1 MSSILIQ
8 PDWPIREQEVVQ
20 KRQRA
25 LWVIPLWLLV
35 LLVITAI
42 SQRAT
47 SRLVYQ
53 AIFTD
58 AAGWG
63 VAMGLTVWYALRY
76 RPERNRLAFLSAL
89 YVTALSF
96 LVNSLPKWNLTVW
109 PPEGADASSPLLYW
123 GLWHLAFWGPMF
135 WLMRRYPRE
144 MRAIGVGNTHWRRDF
159 LVGILGG
166 GVLSGHFLF
175 SVAFTGSGT
184 LHIPTAPY
192 LAWQVAFETVATM
205 TIELL
210 YRAVIYHYLEREWH
224 LAFWVAAPLSAL
236 ATVSQYLVKV
246 RWTSD
251 IVVTI
256 GVLFYVLVLS
266 MISATLYRWTRSLW
280 PGYIAALVFH
290 FVAMLR

>member
-1 MSSILIQ
+1 MSSILVQ
-8 PDWPIREQEVVQ
+8 PDWRLREQEVTRR
-20 KRQRA
+20 RQCA
-25 LWVIPLWLLV
+25 LWVIPLWMLV

-63 VAMGLTVWYALRY
+63 VAIGLTVWYALRY
-76 RPERNRLAFLSAL
+76 RPERNRLASLSAL
-89 YVTALSF
+89 YVIALSV
-96 LVNSLPKWNLTVW
+96 LVNSLPKWNLAVW
-109 PPEGADASSPLLYW
+109 PPEETVAQSPMLYW
-123 GLWHLAFWGPMF
+123 GLWHLAFWGLVA
-135 WLMRRYPRE
+135 WLMRRYPLE
-144 MRAIGVGNTHWRRDF
+144 MSAIGVGSTHWRRDL

-175 SVAFTGSGT
+175 AVAFTGSGT
-184 LHIPTAPY
+184 LRIPPLPY
-192 LAWQVAFETVATM
+192 AIWQLSFETVATM
-205 TIELL
+205 SIELL
-210 YRAVIYHYLEREWH
+210 YRAVIYHYLERQWRWP
-224 LAFWVAAPLSAL
+224 FWAAASLSAL

-246 RWTSD
+246 RWTSGL
-251 IVVTI
+251 VVTI

-266 MISATLYRWTRSLW
+266 VISATLYRWTRSLW

-290 FVAMLR
+290 FVAMLW